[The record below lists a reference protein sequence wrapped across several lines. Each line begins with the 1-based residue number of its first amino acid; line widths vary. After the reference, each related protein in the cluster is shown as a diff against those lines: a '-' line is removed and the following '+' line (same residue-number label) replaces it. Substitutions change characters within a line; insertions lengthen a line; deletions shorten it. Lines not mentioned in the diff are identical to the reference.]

1 MKQLEQLLKEKWF
14 LVAADALVV
23 IGILSL
29 GLDPS
34 NNFQASLAVLGILAA
49 ALIVLIPVL
58 REDFGSK
65 QRLAEQARLRA
76 ALAAEIDQ
84 LRGDLRTT
92 LESTNRRAV
101 DTEVTAKKTA
111 EAAAEA
117 VARKASTELAT
128 LRALVAASAEG
139 IDELRTQ
146 IQSAVDVA
154 RGVASD
160 VESALEQAEAG
171 SQAKAIAEQATQAL
185 AQLRQQIDA
194 DHQAL
199 QKIRSDLSAG
209 REALAKLTDRVDDLN
224 ANPSKASTPNPN
236 PASRTVE
243 SEAKANRDN
252 ITPLPAR
259 DDEDELSLGLAATP
273 DVDEDDEDLSELAPT
288 PAPEPLM
295 ESRLGDGDDELD
307 AVSQPPAAEVA
318 QLPPTAVMAKTV
330 MASEDDAEGTCVIA
344 NLMIGIGNKPFVRGT
359 GPGLSEAT
367 GVPMEFLAIG
377 RWLWR
382 SPDSSQSATIQIWKN
397 DQSPLGEPVHIRAGE
412 TRELE
417 EDFFA
422 S

>member
-34 NNFQASLAVLGILAA
+34 DNFQASLAVLGILAA
-49 ALIVLIPVL
+49 SLIILLPVL
-58 REDFGSK
+58 REEGGGK

-84 LRGDLRTT
+84 LRGDMRNT
-92 LESTNRRAV
+92 LESANRRAV
-101 DTEVTAKKTA
+101 DAEVTAKKTA

-117 VARKASTELAT
+117 VARKASTELAA
-128 LRALVAASAEG
+128 LRTMVAAGAEA
-139 IDELRTQ
+139 IEELRTQ
-146 IQSAVDVA
+146 VQSAADVA

-160 VESALEQAEAG
+160 VESALEQAEDG
-171 SQAKAIAEQATQAL
+171 SKAAQGL
-185 AQLRQQIDA
+185 AQLRQQIDT
-194 DHQAL
+194 DRQAL
-199 QKIRSDLSAG
+199 QKISADLNAG
-209 REALAKLTDRVDDLN
+209 REALAKLTARVDDLN
-224 ANPSKASTPNPN
+224 ANPSKASTPNPSL
-236 PASRTVE
+236 AERKVE
-243 SEAKANRDN
+243 SEADVTGDEVSVQRATN
-252 ITPLPAR
+252 
-259 DDEDELSLGLAATP
+259 DEDELSLGLAEAP
-273 DVDEDDEDLSELAPT
+273 DVEEDEEAISELASAPT
-288 PAPEPLM
+288 PEPLM
-295 ESRLGDGDDELD
+295 ESRVGDEDDELAD
-307 AVSQPPAAEVA
+307 SSNPPAVEVAEVPPAAPV
-318 QLPPTAVMAKTV
+318 VKTV

-359 GPGLSEAT
+359 GPGLSETT
-367 GVPMEFLAIG
+367 GVPMQFLAIG

-382 SPDSSQSATIQIWKN
+382 SEDSSQSATVQIWKN

-417 EDFFA
+417 EDFFT

>member
-34 NNFQASLAVLGILAA
+34 DNFQASLAVLGILAA
-49 ALIVLIPVL
+49 SLIILVPVL
-58 REDFGSK
+58 REDGGGK

-84 LRGDLRTT
+84 LRADLRST
-92 LESTNRRAV
+92 LESVNRRAV
-101 DTEVTAKKTA
+101 DAEVTAKKTA

-128 LRALVAASAEG
+128 LRATIAASAEA
-139 IDELRTQ
+139 IEELRTQ
-146 IQSAVDVA
+146 VQSAADVA

-160 VESALEQAEAG
+160 VESALEQAEVG
-171 SQAKAIAEQATQAL
+171 SQASQAL
-185 AQLRQQIDA
+185 AQLRQQMDA
-194 DHQAL
+194 DRQSL
-199 QKIRSDLSAG
+199 QKISADLNAG
-209 REALAKLTDRVDDLN
+209 REALAKLTDRVDGLN
-224 ANPSKASTPNPN
+224 ANPSKASTPNPSL
-236 PASRTVE
+236 AERKVE
-243 SEAKANRDN
+243 SEADVPRDEVLVQRA
-252 ITPLPAR
+252 T
-259 DDEDELSLGLAATP
+259 DDDDELSLGLAEAP
-273 DVDEDDEDLSELAPT
+273 EVEEDDEVISELAPA
-288 PAPEPLM
+288 PPPEPLM
-295 ESRLGDGDDELD
+295 ESRVGDEDDELAD
-307 AVSQPPAAEVA
+307 SSNPLAVEAAE
-318 QLPPTAVMAKTV
+318 LPPEAPVVKTV

-359 GPGLSEAT
+359 GPGLSETT
-367 GVPMEFLAIG
+367 GVPMQFLAIG

-382 SPDSSQSATIQIWKN
+382 SSDSSQSATVQIWKN